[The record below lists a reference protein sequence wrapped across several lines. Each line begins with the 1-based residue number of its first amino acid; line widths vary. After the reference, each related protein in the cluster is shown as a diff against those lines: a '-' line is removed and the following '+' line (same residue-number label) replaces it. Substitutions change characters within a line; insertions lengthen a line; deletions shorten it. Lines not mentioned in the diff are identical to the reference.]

1 MATLAQLEAQL
12 EKINLAIDAVES
24 GGQDYKI
31 NDGLIETWVR
41 RGDLGVLYQER
52 VRLEKRISRISD
64 SGGFIA
70 I

>member
-1 MATLAQLEAQL
+1 MATLAQLETR
-12 EKINLAIDAVES
+12 LANVQAAIAAVQS

-41 RGDLGVLYQER
+41 RGDLRALYEEEA
-52 VRLEKRISRISD
+52 RLEKRISRLSD
-64 SGGFIA
+64 SGGFIV

>member
-1 MATLAQLEAQL
+1 MATLAQLETR
-12 EKINLAIDAVES
+12 LANVQAAIAAVQT

-41 RGDLGVLYQER
+41 RGDLRALYEEES
-52 VRLEKRISRISD
+52 RLEKRISRLSD
-64 SGGFIA
+64 PGGFIV